1 LKKASDPP
9 RDPEI
14 DRFIDILWAQKG
26 LAELTLSAYQQDLL
40 LFSRWLEPQGSSLA
54 SADQAS
60 VQQFLAQR
68 FDAGA
73 SARSNARLLSTLKQ
87 YYRHLVRLGDRQDSP
102 TALISAPKIHRSL
115 PQSMAESEVEKLL
128 QAPDLESDYG
138 LRDRCMLEL
147 MYSSGLRVS
156 ELVSLH
162 LNQVN
167 TRLGLVRLVGK
178 GSKERVVP
186 VGEEALHWMTRYLEQ
201 ARPGLQA
208 LKANSDALFLSS
220 RGSAITRQAFWGG
233 RQDRFFTALAAPR
246 LRHSPAQSRRRSTHR
261 ANVAGTQQPFDHANL
276 HPHRANAPAVDPRP
290 PPPTRLNVFVKED
303 TGIGS
308 RRGAEAQGNA
318 EVFGGRCPSFKLYSA

>member
-1 LKKASDPP
+1 MKKASDPR

-14 DRFIDILWAQKG
+14 DRFIDSLWAQKG

-40 LFSRWLEPQGSSLA
+40 QFSRWLEQQGSSLA
-54 SADQAS
+54 KAEQAS

-87 YYRHLVRLGDRQDSP
+87 YYRHLVRLGDRQDNP

-115 PQSMAESEVEKLL
+115 PQSMAESDVEKLL

-156 ELVSLH
+156 ELVSLQ
-162 LNQVN
+162 LNQVKS
-167 TRLGLVRLVGK
+167 RLGLVRLVGK

-186 VGEEALHWMTRYLEQ
+186 VGEEALHWLTRYLEQ
-201 ARPGLQA
+201 ARPGLQG
-208 LKANSDALFLSS
+208 LKAASDALFLSS
-220 RGSAITRQAFWGG
+220 RGSAITRQAFWQNIKKHLQKAGVKTT
-233 RQDRFFTALAAPR
+233 FSPHS
-246 LRHSPAQSRRRSTHR
+246 LRHAFATHLLNHGADLRTVQMLLGHSSLSTTQIYTHIAQ
-261 ANVAGTQQPFDHANL
+261 
-276 HPHRANAPAVDPRP
+276 
-290 PPPTRLNVFVKED
+290 TRLQS
-303 TGIGS
+303 IHA
-308 RRGAEAQGNA
+308 RHHPRG
-318 EVFGGRCPSFKLYSA
+318 